1 MSTWE
6 NKLVPKSFLHTHE
19 CKENEIAYFK
29 IDLNMIEDAPYS
41 FLGLVWFF
49 LPTEFSLFEF
59 LNFSK

>member
-41 FLGLVWFF
+41 FLGLV
-49 LPTEFSLFEF
+49 
-59 LNFSK
+59 